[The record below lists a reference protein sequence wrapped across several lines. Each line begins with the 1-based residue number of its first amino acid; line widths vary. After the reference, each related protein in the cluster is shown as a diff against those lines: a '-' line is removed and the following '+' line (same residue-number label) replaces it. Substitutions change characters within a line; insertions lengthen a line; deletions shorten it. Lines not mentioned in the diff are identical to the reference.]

1 MAYIKETNT
10 NMNIEKKGKKKAP
23 RFYRPDLAGPLKIT
37 RADGTVEIKPAMTR
51 EELVAF
57 LDKCENKHW

>member
-37 RADGTVEIKPAMTR
+37 RADR
-51 EELVAF
+51 
-57 LDKCENKHW
+57 

>member
-10 NMNIEKKGKKKAP
+10 NMNVEKKGGRKAP
-23 RFYRPDLAGPLKIT
+23 RFYRADLAGPVKIT
-37 RADGTVEIKPAMTR
+37 KADGSVEYQPAMTR

-57 LDKCENKHW
+57 LDKSEG

>member
-23 RFYRPDLAGPLKIT
+23 RFHRIDLAGPVKIT
-37 RADGTVEIKPAMTR
+37 RPDGSVEYQPAMTR

-57 LDKCENKHW
+57 LDKYE